1 MITGEVTLPQGTAT
15 DAVAALAVPQGS
27 YTVLITLMCG
37 GPLMIGQ
44 DASTPGP
51 VVLWSAF
58 MTGIYAPG
66 MTAGLSLLSTETA
79 LWLTSLNADGV
90 VALAFM
96 AAVGRPPLQV

>member
-1 MITGEVTLPQGTAT
+1 MITGEVALPAGVPT
-15 DAVAALAVPQGS
+15 DAMSALGVPQGS
-27 YTVLITLMCG
+27 YSVMLTLMCG
-37 GPLMIGQ
+37 GPLTVSM
-44 DASTPGP
+44 DATSPGP
-51 VVLWSAF
+51 VLLWTTF
-58 MTGIYAPG
+58 MSGIYGPG